1 MAKVDKEIPWD
12 IIIPEVVKAF
22 TPFIQGIAWYTFSK
36 VDKKANALNNLI
48 AIAEIIPA
56 IDLGLPRGIVLAAMY
71 DKTGDALDMINQ
83 LAQALTGLPAEL
95 KKYIKD
101 LVDETKEDI
110 TETFIDPVTEASHD
124 FQSAISDCKDNAK
137 KRLIWP
143 LSYGANIQTYI
154 WIQSCMLQK
163 GYNLGTDYIKD
174 KFF

>member
-1 MAKVDKEIPWD
+1 MAKVDPKEIPWD

-22 TPFIQGIAWYTFSK
+22 TPFIQGITWLAISK

-48 AIAEIIPA
+48 AIAEIIPT

-101 LVDETKEDI
+101 LVDETKKDI
-110 TETFIDPVTEASHD
+110 EETFIDPVTEASHD
-124 FQSAISDCKDNAK
+124 FQTALNDCHKNAQK
-137 KRLIWP
+137 TIPKLLYNPITAG
-143 LSYGANIQTYI
+143 L

-163 GYNLGTDYIKD
+163 GYDIGIDYIKD